1 MTIAEPIRVPQTK
14 DKPMKPYRIA
24 ADGTVKIRWPSNLTQ
39 WVTARALVSLALDA
53 VLTLDEA
60 QSLTQPKGRMNPGL
74 KTVLTLLT
82 YCYSAGIYGSQEI
95 ERAIES
101 DPTVR
106 YLCAHNYPDVVAL
119 RRFRREH
126 RDQIKH
132 CLAHV
137 FTQAWAAQLEAG
149 EASYLNYGWFENDF
163 TQQVQDAAED
173 RLTLAV
179 VMDEMVSDQ

>member
-1 MTIAEPIRVPQTK
+1 
-14 DKPMKPYRIA
+14 MKTHRFS
-24 ADGTVKIRWPSNLTQ
+24 ADGTVKFHWLPNLTQ
-39 WVTARALVSLALDA
+39 WVGKRALVSLALDA
-53 VLTLDEA
+53 VQTLDESA
-60 QSLTQPKGRMNPGL
+60 SLTSPKGRMNPGM
-74 KTVLTLLT
+74 KTLLTLLT
-82 YCYSAGIYGSQEI
+82 YCYSAGIHGSQEI
-95 ERAIES
+95 ERAIET

-106 YLCAHNYPDVVAL
+106 YLCAHNYPDAVTL

-137 FTQAWAAQLEAG
+137 LTQAWAAQMEAG
-149 EASYLNYGWFENDF
+149 EASYLDYGWFEKDF